1 MMSGLNDDALRLR
14 QIEFAAEELYEAAKT
29 ILRILGG
36 DTHVGLPSDAIKQLE
51 EAVKLA
57 EGR

>member
-1 MMSGLNDDALRLR
+1 MMPSLNDDALRLN
-14 QIEFAAEELYEAAKT
+14 QIEFAAEELYKAAKT
-29 ILRILGG
+29 ILQILGG
-36 DTHVGLPSDAIKQLE
+36 GTHVGVPSDAIKQLE